1 MLQIPDGMDGMH
13 GVGADKDD
21 VPLLTVEI
29 IVVNMVA
36 GRALINIIDFKFI
49 VPMKEDIRNPMLD
62 MGMPIFE
69 GQEVIVIVNLML
81 EKLICQMLFHKGLL
95 IR

>member
-1 MLQIPDGMDGMH
+1 MH
-13 GVGADKDD
+13 GIGADKDD
-21 VPLLTVEI
+21 IPLLTVKI

-36 GRALINIIDFKFI
+36 GRTPIDIIDFKFI
-49 VPMKEDIRNPMLD
+49 VPMKKDIRNPMLD

-81 EKLICQMLFHKGLL
+81 EKLIHQMLFHKNLL